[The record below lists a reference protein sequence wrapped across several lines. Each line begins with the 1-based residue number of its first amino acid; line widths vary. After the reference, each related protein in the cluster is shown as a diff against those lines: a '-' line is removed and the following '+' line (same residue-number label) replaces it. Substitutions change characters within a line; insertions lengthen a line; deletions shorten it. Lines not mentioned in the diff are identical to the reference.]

1 MTEITLRPVCGADM
15 EGLLALEAAAFPDP
29 WEENGLKLLL
39 SPPFGGL
46 CAFVGDELAGY
57 VGWLHF
63 PADGP
68 LPAEAEITRIAVS
81 PALRRRG
88 IGRLLLQAMQERLA
102 PDGAP
107 IILRLDVRES
117 NIAAQALYAGF
128 GFTVCGRRPRFY
140 GSEDA
145 LEMQLILPRDPAPR
159 ENGEE
164 ERIPLC

>member
-1 MTEITLRPVCGADM
+1 MTEITLRRVCQEDIAALM
-15 EGLLALEAAAFPDP
+15 ALEAAAFPDP
-29 WEENGLKLLL
+29 WEENGLTLLL
-39 SPPFGGL
+39 APPFGGL
-46 CAFVGDELAGY
+46 CAYAGEALAGY

-88 IGRLLLQAMQERLA
+88 IGRLLLRGMLEHLA
-102 PDGAP
+102 PLDSP
-107 IILRLDVRES
+107 ITLRLDVRES
-117 NIAAQALYAGF
+117 NAAAQALYTDF

-159 ENGEE
+159 EHGEE
-164 ERIPLC
+164 ERTPLC

>member
-1 MTEITLRPVCGADM
+1 MSEIFLRPVCEADIGA
-15 EGLLALEAAAFPDP
+15 LLALEAAAFPDP
-29 WEENGLKLLL
+29 WEETGLNLLL
-39 SPPFGGL
+39 APPFGGL
-46 CAFVGDELAGY
+46 CAFAGDEPAGY
-57 VGWLHF
+57 IGWLHF
-63 PADGP
+63 PADGL

-102 PDGAP
+102 PGGSP

-117 NIAAQALYAGF
+117 NTAARALYAGF
-128 GFTVCGRRPRFY
+128 GFTIYGRRPRFY

-145 LEMQLILPRDPAPR
+145 IEMQLILPRRSKAGD
-159 ENGEE
+159 EE

>member
-1 MTEITLRPVCGADM
+1 MTEITVRPVCGADL

-46 CAFVGDELAGY
+46 CAFAEDELAGY
-57 VGWLHF
+57 IGWLHF

-68 LPAEAEITRIAVS
+68 LPAEAEIARIAVS

-88 IGRLLLQAMQERLA
+88 IGRLLLEGMLERLA
-102 PDGAP
+102 PDGSP
-107 IILRLDVRES
+107 ITLRLDVRES
-117 NIAAQALYAGF
+117 NTAAQALYTGF

-145 LEMQLILPRDPAPR
+145 LEMQLILPRRPESRAGD
-159 ENGEE
+159 EE
-164 ERIPLC
+164 ERTPLC

>member
-1 MTEITLRPVCGADM
+1 MSEITIRPVCEADI
-15 EGLLALEAAAFPDP
+15 EALLALEAASFPDP

-46 CAFVGDELAGY
+46 CAFAEGEPAGY
-57 VGWLHF
+57 IGWLYF

-81 PALRRRG
+81 PTLRRRG
-88 IGRLLLQAMQERLA
+88 IGRLLLEAMRERLA
-102 PDGAP
+102 PNEAP
-107 IILRLDVRES
+107 ITLRLDVRES
-117 NIAAQALYAGF
+117 NTPAQALSAGF
-128 GFTVCGRRPRFY
+128 GFSFCGRRPRFY

-145 LEMQLILPRDPAPR
+145 IEMQLILPRRSKAGD
-159 ENGEE
+159 EE